1 MEHLS
6 KDTPLT
12 NSISGCE
19 QQLFLHF
26 PGAPSL
32 NLLRTPVLSA
42 NSGQTLLTTQFITES
57 SGSQGG
63 RPSSLAEPA
72 SYQVCKK
79 IKPFL
84 HQKIWNVYF
93 VPRVC
98 LFTCMCVVLVIY
110 KHKCIFFSSIFVIF
124 WTEFNVHVIRKKF
137 VEVFLQLKTSDWLF
151 LTFDSVTVDSSYT
164 GLCARNF
171 YISGHFGNAAVFWP
185 AGWHRCSVLNR
196 SHSWHLSS

>member
-1 MEHLS
+1 MRYSFVTDFIVYFWKCFLFSDKVNKDAAQYEICLTPFQSHFAYIFVMEHLS

-12 NSISGCE
+12 NSINGCE

-79 IKPFL
+79 IKPCL
-84 HQKIWNVYF
+84 HQKI
-93 VPRVC
+93 
-98 LFTCMCVVLVIY
+98 
-110 KHKCIFFSSIFVIF
+110 
-124 WTEFNVHVIRKKF
+124 
-137 VEVFLQLKTSDWLF
+137 
-151 LTFDSVTVDSSYT
+151 
-164 GLCARNF
+164 
-171 YISGHFGNAAVFWP
+171 
-185 AGWHRCSVLNR
+185 
-196 SHSWHLSS
+196 